1 MIKFKSIAL
10 ILIVLF
16 LIVPVV
22 TAAPLSDSEEIEA
35 EGYVDDLGDGSI
47 TVDGTTFIVN
57 SNTIITTAIMADL
70 PVLSQ
75 MLSRL
80 FESSQ

>member
-1 MIKFKSIAL
+1 MHTFLPFSL
-10 ILIVLF
+10 VFHGSWLYLLQHLVWILGLK
-16 LIVPVV
+16 
-22 TAAPLSDSEEIEA
+22 AASGGQLKTETSATD
-35 EGYVDDLGDGSI
+35 
-47 TVDGTTFIVN
+47 N